1 MRWIDQPPF
10 YQIKYPKE
18 NRMYIV
24 KKNNRKL
31 TTKEFKSG
39 FTSYDE
45 AKNAVRKLLRSL
57 GVYEGGFK
65 AQGYSI
71 EAI

>member
-1 MRWIDQPPF
+1 
-10 YQIKYPKE
+10 
-18 NRMYIV
+18 MYIV

-31 TTKEFKSG
+31 TTKEFKLG
-39 FTSYDE
+39 FTTYDE

-57 GVYEGGFK
+57 GLYTGGYK

-71 EAI
+71 ESL

>member
-1 MRWIDQPPF
+1 
-10 YQIKYPKE
+10 
-18 NRMYIV
+18 MYIV

-39 FTSYDE
+39 FTSYNE

-57 GVYEGGFK
+57 GLYTGGYK

-71 EAI
+71 ENI

>member
-1 MRWIDQPPF
+1 
-10 YQIKYPKE
+10 
-18 NRMYIV
+18 MYIV

-39 FTSYDE
+39 FNTYDE

-57 GVYEGGFK
+57 GLYTGGYK

-71 EAI
+71 ETV

>member
-1 MRWIDQPPF
+1 
-10 YQIKYPKE
+10 
-18 NRMYIV
+18 MYIV

-57 GVYEGGFK
+57 GLYTGGYK

-71 EAI
+71 EVV

>member
-1 MRWIDQPPF
+1 
-10 YQIKYPKE
+10 
-18 NRMYIV
+18 MYIV

-39 FTSYDE
+39 FATYDE
-45 AKNAVRKLLRSL
+45 AKNAVRKMLRNL
-57 GVYEGGFK
+57 GIYVGGFK

>member
-1 MRWIDQPPF
+1 
-10 YQIKYPKE
+10 
-18 NRMYIV
+18 MYIV

-39 FTSYDE
+39 FTTYDE

-57 GVYEGGFK
+57 SLYTGGFK
-65 AQGYSI
+65 TQGYNI
-71 EAI
+71 ESV

>member
-1 MRWIDQPPF
+1 
-10 YQIKYPKE
+10 
-18 NRMYIV
+18 MYIV

-57 GVYEGGFK
+57 GIYEGGFK

-71 EAI
+71 ESI